1 MGAGGGHGPPYIP
14 LSLYVHFPW
23 CVKKCPYCDFNS
35 HPLRGEVP
43 ESEYVDALLRDLDF
57 ELSGSRVTSHQSQ
70 SLVSI
75 FMGGGTPSLFSDRA
89 IGRLLEAVNQR
100 LAFAADI
107 EITLEANPG
116 TAEAGHFRGYRT
128 AGVNRL
134 SMGVQS
140 LDDTQLKRLG
150 RIHDSAEARRA
161 YELARGAGFDNINL
175 DMMYALPQQSPDEA
189 ALDLRALVALQPEH
203 ISYYQ
208 LTLEP
213 NTEFGLRPPPVPDED
228 SAWTMHEQGLPALEA
243 AGYRQYEVSAYARS
257 GRQSRHNRNY
267 WEFGDYLGIGAG
279 AHGKRTLTDGHILRR
294 ARHKH
299 PKTYLQHAGTAQAL
313 QEDRQVP
320 AADLPFEFLMNA
332 LRLNDGF
339 APALYEQRTGLRWDG
354 RAAAVSTAMQRG
366 LIEAGSDRVRPTP
379 LGRTHLN
386 GLLRLFLEDG
396 AP

>member
-1 MGAGGGHGPPYIP
+1 MNRDIP
-14 LSLYVHFPW
+14 LALYVHFPW

-43 ESEYVDALLRDLDF
+43 EHEYVDALLRDLDF
-57 ELSGSRVTSHQSQ
+57 ELQNDSRSPIPDPRP
-70 SLVSI
+70 LVSI

-89 IGRLLEAVNQR
+89 IGRLLEAVNRR
-100 LAFAADI
+100 LAFTPDI

-116 TAEAGHFRGYRT
+116 TAEAGHFRGYRA

-140 LDDTQLKRLG
+140 LDDVQLKRLG

-161 YELARGAGFDNINL
+161 YGLARDAGFDNINL
-175 DMMYALPQQSPDEA
+175 DMMYALPQQTPDEA
-189 ALDLRALVALQPEH
+189 ALDLGALIDLQPEH

-228 SAWTMHEQGLPALEA
+228 NAWTMQERGQALLAA
-243 AGYRQYEVSAYARS
+243 AGYAQYEVSAYAHS
-257 GRQSRHNRNY
+257 SRQSRHNRNY

-279 AHGKRTLTDGHILRR
+279 AHGKYTGPDGRIARR

-299 PKTYLQHAGTAQAL
+299 PKTYLQHAGTAVAV

-320 AADLPFEFLMNA
+320 DADLPFEFMMNA
-332 LRLNDGF
+332 LRLDDGF
-339 APALYEQRTGLRWDG
+339 APAHYEQRTGLRWDG
-354 RAAAVSTAMQRG
+354 QAAAVRTAMQRG
-366 LIEAGSDRVRPTP
+366 LLEAGSDRVRPTP

-386 GLLRLFLEDG
+386 ALLRLFLET
-396 AP
+396 